1 MRDVVGNA
9 LKNIQHEIGAFCL
22 WQFLF
27 FLSPLFGQVIRKCDG
42 TVLLMVS
49 KNVGKL
55 NQDQIRDFLL
65 TFGRECRINVGY
77 SEWSNELLFS
87 ILEKQTD
94 LILKTIEREKKKID
108 IEEIFEDLSSPV
120 HDMPVKVMTA
130 KNLYAF
136 IYPTKDWKE
145 LDLKDMQIKDFKV
158 DTDNF
163 YIDVRR
169 D

>member
-1 MRDVVGNA
+1 
-9 LKNIQHEIGAFCL
+9 
-22 WQFLF
+22 
-27 FLSPLFGQVIRKCDG
+27 
-42 TVLLMVS
+42 
-49 KNVGKL
+49 
-55 NQDQIRDFLL
+55 
-65 TFGRECRINVGY
+65 
-77 SEWSNELLFS
+77 
-87 ILEKQTD
+87 
-94 LILKTIEREKKKID
+94 
-108 IEEIFEDLSSPV
+108 
-120 HDMPVKVMTA
+120 MTA